1 MTFRVIIPARYGS
14 TRLPGKPLRLIAG
27 RPLIEHVYARAR
39 ASGASEVIVAT
50 DDVRIASACEQF
62 GADVAL
68 TDTTHASGTNR
79 IAEVVRRRGFREH
92 DLIVNVQ
99 GDEPLLDPQLIRTVA
114 QHLEDHAAAAIA
126 TACHP
131 VEDNT
136 AWVSPNVVKVVFD
149 RHGYAL
155 YFSRAPIPHMRAGAP
170 ADALW
175 GSDAAPVFRHVGIYA
190 YRVGFLLLYS
200 RLTPAPAEKAEAL
213 EQLRALWHGYRIS
226 VALVPAPVAGGVD
239 TPEDLERVR
248 RLIDRKPV

>member
-1 MTFRVIIPARYGS
+1 MVVRVAQQARLSGANSVIIATDHEAIAQVARAYGFIACMTKEQHS
-14 TRLPGKPLRLIAG
+14 TGTDRLAEAASIAG
-27 RPLIEHVYARAR
+27 LRDGE
-39 ASGASEVIVAT
+39 IV
-50 DDVRIASACEQF
+50 
-62 GADVAL
+62 
-68 TDTTHASGTNR
+68 
-79 IAEVVRRRGFREH
+79 
-92 DLIVNVQ
+92 VNVQ
-99 GDEPLLDPQLIRTVA
+99 GDEPLLGPQLIRTVA

-131 VEDNT
+131 VEDNA

>member
-1 MTFRVIIPARYGS
+1 MVVRVAQQARLSGANSVIIATDHEAIAQVARAYGFIACMTKEQHS
-14 TRLPGKPLRLIAG
+14 TGTDRLAEAASIAG
-27 RPLIEHVYARAR
+27 LRDGE
-39 ASGASEVIVAT
+39 IV
-50 DDVRIASACEQF
+50 
-62 GADVAL
+62 
-68 TDTTHASGTNR
+68 
-79 IAEVVRRRGFREH
+79 
-92 DLIVNVQ
+92 VNVQ
-99 GDEPLLDPQLIRTVA
+99 GDEPLLEPQLIRTVA

-131 VEDNT
+131 VEDNA

>member
-1 MTFRVIIPARYGS
+1 MVVRVAQQARLSGANSVIIA
-14 TRLPGKPLRLIAG
+14 TDHEAIAQ
-27 RPLIEHVYARAR
+27 VARAYGFIACMTKEQHSTGTDR
-39 ASGASEVIVAT
+39 LAEAASFAGLRDGEIV
-50 DDVRIASACEQF
+50 
-62 GADVAL
+62 
-68 TDTTHASGTNR
+68 
-79 IAEVVRRRGFREH
+79 
-92 DLIVNVQ
+92 VNVQ
-99 GDEPLLDPQLIRTVA
+99 GDEPLLGPQLIRTVA

-131 VEDNT
+131 VEDNA